1 MAFRNE
7 QSAVNP
13 LAIRRINLEKLFG
26 VYSYSIP
33 DFDSSRESESYS
45 KLLLLYGDNGS
56 GKTTILR
63 LVFHLLSPE
72 DRKGHRT
79 FLAETIFRRF
89 EVELA
94 NGINVSAS
102 RDNERLVGSYE
113 LSISMGHET
122 MAKCACVTD
131 ESLQVV
137 ESEGLEN
144 FLQCLRQLDLAIYFL
159 ADDRKI
165 ARSVSPAR
173 TREEELMWR
182 RRVVLEGHA
191 EDSEESRQDANVKS
205 AVQRVTQWIRQQVL
219 KGASIGQDNSNTIY
233 AHVVKQIVSEKTA
246 STLDVKATSV
256 SMINTIE
263 ELAARNNLFAEYGLV
278 ATMNAQSFTTPLR
291 AAQKGSSQLMTR
303 ILQPYFDG
311 ITARLDALEGIYSL
325 VRLFVTNMNSF
336 YTGKCVQFSL
346 QTGLAVFSGGG
357 TRLKLNMLSSGEKQL
372 LLLFCN
378 TLIARDR
385 SAIFIIDEPELSLN
399 VKWQRRLVKAL
410 LDCIEGSNIQ
420 FLLATHSLEI
430 LALHRNNVAKLVNA
444 SPEGSK

>member
-325 VRLFVTNMNSF
+325 V
-336 YTGKCVQFSL
+336 Q
-346 QTGLAVFSGGG
+346 
-357 TRLKLNMLSSGEKQL
+357 
-372 LLLFCN
+372 
-378 TLIARDR
+378 
-385 SAIFIIDEPELSLN
+385 
-399 VKWQRRLVKAL
+399 
-410 LDCIEGSNIQ
+410 
-420 FLLATHSLEI
+420 
-430 LALHRNNVAKLVNA
+430 
-444 SPEGSK
+444 